1 MFQAKILTELYLSNK
16 YKNEKYKKE
25 AQKIFETLD
34 DTIFNK
40 QSHKM
45 CEFYYNQSVF
55 LKQTNNY
62 KAEIEALENCV
73 DCDAKIPYTNIS
85 SPIAQRCQDIL
96 MEYATQKLK
105 QGPTRKNKYFN
116 NKIEALH
123 MKSKLFKIQKD
134 YETSIFY
141 IRKAIAINDKDKI
154 QSQKILLIEMLL
166 KQLESQYDEKTSLE
180 VKGLLEGMNEYPSTK
195 ELNYQFIELEI
206 GEQTKGKKKLSDIK
220 LSILSFE
227 KCAHLEKE
235 NPSLYEKAKQV
246 WENGRSILDYAMT
259 YLKNSNKGDEF
270 FYPDVV
276 SY

>member
-1 MFQAKILTELYLSNK
+1 
-16 YKNEKYKKE
+16 
-25 AQKIFETLD
+25 
-34 DTIFNK
+34 
-40 QSHKM
+40 M

-96 MEYATQKLK
+96 MKYATQKLK

-123 MKSKLFKIQKD
+123 VKSKLFKIQKD

-166 KQLESQYDEKTSLE
+166 KQLESQFDEKTLLE
-180 VKGLLEGMNEYPSTK
+180 VKGLLEGMNEHPSTK
-195 ELNYQFIELEI
+195 ELSYQITELEI

-227 KCAHLEKE
+227 KCALLEKE

-259 YLKNSNKGDEF
+259 YLKNSNKGDEL

>member
-1 MFQAKILTELYLSNK
+1 MTQFS
-16 YKNEKYKKE
+16 
-25 AQKIFETLD
+25 
-34 DTIFNK
+34 
-40 QSHKM
+40 
-45 CEFYYNQSVF
+45 
-55 LKQTNNY
+55 TNNPT
-62 KAEIEALENCV
+62 KCV

-166 KQLESQYDEKTSLE
+166 KQLERQYDEKKLLE
-180 VKGLLEGMNEYPSTK
+180 VKGLLGGMNEHPSTK
-195 ELNYQFIELEI
+195 ELNVAGLFSEWLAGYLNLCTSCL
-206 GEQTKGKKKLSDIK
+206 QTVLQQLYCINSNMLSFCQR
-220 LSILSFE
+220 ILS
-227 KCAHLEKE
+227 C
-235 NPSLYEKAKQV
+235 NV
-246 WENGRSILDYAMT
+246 IMT
-259 YLKNSNKGDEF
+259 DCNKTI
-270 FYPDVV
+270 V
-276 SY
+276 SDLRYISCIVKYIMYFRICNA

>member
-1 MFQAKILTELYLSNK
+1 MTNNLDKALKLLNQKQDIKIMTFPHLLTKAKILTELYLSNK

-105 QGPTRKNKYFN
+105 QGPTRRNKYFN
-116 NKIEALH
+116 KIEAFH

-166 KQLESQYDEKTSLE
+166 KQLESQFDEKTLLE
-180 VKGLLEGMNEYPSTK
+180 VKGLLEGMNEHPSTK
-195 ELNYQFIELEI
+195 ELNYQLTELEI
-206 GEQTKGKKKLSDIK
+206 GEQTK
-220 LSILSFE
+220 
-227 KCAHLEKE
+227 
-235 NPSLYEKAKQV
+235 
-246 WENGRSILDYAMT
+246 
-259 YLKNSNKGDEF
+259 
-270 FYPDVV
+270 
-276 SY
+276 